1 MRVVNVAVGCPAA
14 SVAIEEESESHGG
27 NSWVGAVMRGTI
39 VVAGGAGTG
48 AVEVRWEENVDS
60 SSQTKAVSR
69 IAERKKN
76 RDVKRNGEGERV
88 PPRLNLPFSRQIQ
101 PLITCKRICGDSPPM
116 HLYGNH
122 RMHHNQ
128 SLFA

>member
-27 NSWVGAVMRGTI
+27 NSWVGAVMRGRI
-39 VVAGGAGTG
+39 VDAGGAGTG

-60 SSQTKAVSR
+60 SSQTEAVLR
-69 IAERKKN
+69 IAER
-76 RDVKRNGEGERV
+76 RDVKRNGRV
-88 PPRLNLPFSRQIQ
+88 KGSRLDPICHSPVKFNLSSRA
-101 PLITCKRICGDSPPM
+101 KRTCGDSPPM